1 MCICGFA
8 ITIFSNIVQLYPCMS
23 NPLSIEG
30 TTCLANN
37 TKPKTEVCRKLFPQQ
52 VFYKHPNQIL
62 VQKPVHVFSH
72 YQMTL
77 PVRQKEGGIS
87 FIFDKRG
94 YE

>member
-1 MCICGFA
+1 
-8 ITIFSNIVQLYPCMS
+8 MS
-23 NPLSIEG
+23 NPLSIKG

-37 TKPKTEVCRKLFPQQ
+37 TKRKTEVCVCVYRKLFPQQ
-52 VFYKHPNQIL
+52 VFYKHPYQTP
-62 VQKPVHVFSH
+62 VQKPAHLFLH

-77 PVRQKEGGIS
+77 PVRLKEGGIS